1 MNKLKKSKNGLRR
14 IGKKGRST
22 LKEIIYLDTKLVN
35 SIIAQNDQG
44 LVLKRAC
51 DKGQNNSNSEETTQA
66 TSLNTSGGVT
76 VGANFNVNRGE
87 TNSDKQSLVYSET
100 NKELIEVATHDYA
113 LDILLEILKNEIADN
128 SVEDGQFIQQ
138 NGQVTF
144 YDFKKLHESMDLE
157 KLQLLMPEVFQP
169 IEEIKKEISKMLKGN
184 RVKYGDIIKKLQ
196 EQVNNSLPKIFE
208 QLNTFSDYMVDLY
221 DGAILTKINNTLS
234 ICEPENIRLKPS
246 LLSIMNLSNRKAT
259 ILGIVVA
266 KESGNSSIDNLQQ
279 TNSANELISNVANS
293 FMEIVITSFDI
304 ASEGDYYV
312 RPIAIYFE

>member
-1 MNKLKKSKNGLRR
+1 M
-14 IGKKGRST
+14 
-22 LKEIIYLDTKLVN
+22 KEIIYLDTKLVN

-44 LVLKRAC
+44 LVLKRAF
-51 DKGQNNSNSEETTQA
+51 DKGKTNSNSEETTQA

-87 TNSDKQSLVYSET
+87 SNTDKQSLVYSET

-113 LDILLEILKNEIADN
+113 LDILLEILKDEIVNDCAD
-128 SVEDGQFIQQ
+128 DGQFIQQ
-138 NGQVTF
+138 NDRVTF
-144 YDFKKLHESMDLE
+144 YDFKKLYESMDTE
-157 KLQLLMPEVFQP
+157 KLKLLMPDIFQS
-169 IEEIKKEISKMLKGN
+169 IEKIEKELAKLSKSNKIKFEDKIT
-184 RVKYGDIIKKLQ
+184 KLQ
-196 EQVNNSLPKIFE
+196 KELDNSLPKIFKK
-208 QLNTFSDYMVDLY
+208 LNTFSDYMVGLY
-221 DGAILTKINNTLS
+221 DGAILAKINNTLS

-266 KESGNSSIDNLQQ
+266 KESGNSSIDNLQ
-279 TNSANELISNVANS
+279 TDSANEVISNVTNS

-304 ASEGDYYV
+304 ASKGDYYV

>member
-44 LVLKRAC
+44 LVLKRAF
-51 DKGQNNSNSEETTQA
+51 DKGETNSNSEETTQA

-87 TNSDKQSLVYSET
+87 SNTDKQSLVYSET

-113 LDILLEILKNEIADN
+113 LDILLEILKDEIVNDCAD
-128 SVEDGQFIQQ
+128 DGQFIQQ
-138 NGQVTF
+138 NDRVTF
-144 YDFKKLHESMDLE
+144 YDFKKLYESMDTE
-157 KLQLLMPEVFQP
+157 KLKLLMPDIFQP
-169 IEEIKKEISKMLKGN
+169 IEKIEKELSKISKSNK
-184 RVKYGDIIKKLQ
+184 IKFEDKITELQ
-196 EQVNNSLPKIFE
+196 KQLDNSLPEIFKK
-208 QLNTFSDYMVDLY
+208 LNTFSDYMVGLY
-221 DGAILTKINNTLS
+221 DGAILAKINNTLS

-266 KESGNSSIDNLQQ
+266 KESGNSSIDNLQ
-279 TNSANELISNVANS
+279 TDSANKVISNVASS
-293 FMEIVITSFDI
+293 FMEIVITSFNI
-304 ASEGDYYV
+304 ASKGDYYV

>member
-14 IGKKGRST
+14 IAKKGRST

-44 LVLKRAC
+44 LVLKRAF
-51 DKGQNNSNSEETTQA
+51 DKGKTNSNSEETTQA

-87 TNSDKQSLVYSET
+87 SNTDKQSLVYSET

-113 LDILLEILKNEIADN
+113 LDILLEILKDEIVNDCAD
-128 SVEDGQFIQQ
+128 DGQFIQQ
-138 NGQVTF
+138 NDRVTF
-144 YDFKKLHESMDLE
+144 YDFKKLYESMDTE
-157 KLQLLMPEVFQP
+157 KLKLLMPDIFQP
-169 IEEIKKEISKMLKGN
+169 IEKIEKELYKISKSNK
-184 RVKYGDIIKKLQ
+184 IKFEDKRTELQ
-196 EQVNNSLPKIFE
+196 KQLDNSLPKIFKK
-208 QLNTFSDYMVDLY
+208 LNTFSDYMVGLY
-221 DGAILTKINNTLS
+221 DGAILAKINNTLS

-266 KESGNSSIDNLQQ
+266 KESGNSSIDNLQPD
-279 TNSANELISNVANS
+279 SANEVISNVANS
-293 FMEIVITSFDI
+293 FMKIVITSFDI
-304 ASEGDYYV
+304 ASKGDYYV

>member
-22 LKEIIYLDTKLVN
+22 LKKIIYLDTKLVN

-44 LVLKRAC
+44 LVLKRAF
-51 DKGQNNSNSEETTQA
+51 DKGKTNSNSEETTQA

-76 VGANFNVNRGE
+76 VGANFNVNRGKSN
-87 TNSDKQSLVYSET
+87 TDKQSLVYSET

-113 LDILLEILKNEIADN
+113 LDILLEILKDEIVNDCAD
-128 SVEDGQFIQQ
+128 DGQFIQQ
-138 NGQVTF
+138 NDRVTF
-144 YDFKKLHESMDLE
+144 YDFKKLYESMDTE
-157 KLQLLMPEVFQP
+157 KLKLLMPDIFQS
-169 IEEIKKEISKMLKGN
+169 IEKIEKELAKLSKSNKIKFEDKITELQKEL
-184 RVKYGDIIKKLQ
+184 D
-196 EQVNNSLPKIFE
+196 NSLPKIFKK
-208 QLNTFSDYMVDLY
+208 LNTFSDYMVGLY
-221 DGAILTKINNTLS
+221 DGAILAKINNTLS

-266 KESGNSSIDNLQQ
+266 KESGNSSIDNLQ
-279 TNSANELISNVANS
+279 TDSANEVISNVTNS

-304 ASEGDYYV
+304 ASKGDYYV

>member
-1 MNKLKKSKNGLRR
+1 M
-14 IGKKGRST
+14 
-22 LKEIIYLDTKLVN
+22 KEIIYLDTKLVN

-44 LVLKRAC
+44 LVLKRAF
-51 DKGQNNSNSEETTQA
+51 DKGETNSNSEETTQA

-87 TNSDKQSLVYSET
+87 SNTDKQSLVYSET

-113 LDILLEILKNEIADN
+113 LDILLEILKDEIVNDCAD
-128 SVEDGQFIQQ
+128 DGQFIQQ
-138 NGQVTF
+138 NDRVTF
-144 YDFKKLHESMDLE
+144 YDFKKLYESMDTE
-157 KLQLLMPEVFQP
+157 KLKLLMPDIFQS
-169 IEEIKKEISKMLKGN
+169 IEKIEKELYKISKSNK
-184 RVKYGDIIKKLQ
+184 IKFEDKRTELQ
-196 EQVNNSLPKIFE
+196 KQLDNSLPKIFKK
-208 QLNTFSDYMVDLY
+208 LNTFSDYMVGLY
-221 DGAILTKINNTLS
+221 DGAILAKINNTLS

-266 KESGNSSIDNLQQ
+266 KESGNSSIDNLQ
-279 TNSANELISNVANS
+279 TDSANEVISNVANS

-304 ASEGDYYV
+304 ASKGDYYV

>member
-1 MNKLKKSKNGLRR
+1 MNKSKRLKNGLRR

-44 LVLKRAC
+44 LVLKRAF
-51 DKGQNNSNSEETTQA
+51 DKGETNSNSEETTQA

-87 TNSDKQSLVYSET
+87 SNTDKQSLVYSET

-113 LDILLEILKNEIADN
+113 LDILLEILKDEIVNDCAD
-128 SVEDGQFIQQ
+128 DGQFIQQ
-138 NGQVTF
+138 NDRVTF
-144 YDFKKLHESMDLE
+144 YDFKKLYESMDTE
-157 KLQLLMPEVFQP
+157 KLKLLMPDIFQP
-169 IEEIKKEISKMLKGN
+169 IEKIEKELSKISKSNK
-184 RVKYGDIIKKLQ
+184 IKFEDKITELQ
-196 EQVNNSLPKIFE
+196 KQLDNSLPEIFKK
-208 QLNTFSDYMVDLY
+208 LNTFSDYMVGLY
-221 DGAILTKINNTLS
+221 DGAILAKINNTLS

-266 KESGNSSIDNLQQ
+266 KESGNSSIDNLQ
-279 TNSANELISNVANS
+279 TDSANEVISNVANS
-293 FMEIVITSFDI
+293 FMEIVITSFNI
-304 ASEGDYYV
+304 ASKGDYYV

>member
-1 MNKLKKSKNGLRR
+1 M
-14 IGKKGRST
+14 
-22 LKEIIYLDTKLVN
+22 KEIIYLDTKLVN

-44 LVLKRAC
+44 LVLKRAF
-51 DKGQNNSNSEETTQA
+51 DKGETNSNSEETTQA

-87 TNSDKQSLVYSET
+87 SNTDKQSLVYSET

-113 LDILLEILKNEIADN
+113 LDILLEILKDEIVNDCAD
-128 SVEDGQFIQQ
+128 DGQFIQQ
-138 NGQVTF
+138 NDRVTF
-144 YDFKKLHESMDLE
+144 YDFKKLYESMDTE
-157 KLQLLMPEVFQP
+157 KLKLLMPDIFQS
-169 IEEIKKEISKMLKGN
+169 IEKIEKELSKISKSNK
-184 RVKYGDIIKKLQ
+184 IKFEDKRTELQ
-196 EQVNNSLPKIFE
+196 KQLDNSLPKIFKK
-208 QLNTFSDYMVDLY
+208 LNTFSDYMVGLY
-221 DGAILTKINNTLS
+221 DGAILAKINNTLS

-266 KESGNSSIDNLQQ
+266 KESGNSSIDNLQPD
-279 TNSANELISNVANS
+279 SANEVISNVANS

-304 ASEGDYYV
+304 ASKGDYYV

>member
-1 MNKLKKSKNGLRR
+1 
-14 IGKKGRST
+14 

-44 LVLKRAC
+44 LVLKRAF
-51 DKGQNNSNSEETTQA
+51 DKGETNSNSEETTQA

-87 TNSDKQSLVYSET
+87 SNTDKQSLVYSET

-113 LDILLEILKNEIADN
+113 LDILLEILKDEIVNGCAD
-128 SVEDGQFIQQ
+128 DGQFIQQ
-138 NGQVTF
+138 NDRVTF
-144 YDFKKLHESMDLE
+144 YDFKKLYESMDTE
-157 KLQLLMPEVFQP
+157 KLKLLMPDIFQS
-169 IEEIKKEISKMLKGN
+169 IEKIEKELSKISKSNK
-184 RVKYGDIIKKLQ
+184 IKLEDKKTELQ
-196 EQVNNSLPKIFE
+196 KQLDNSLPEIFKK
-208 QLNTFSDYMVDLY
+208 LNTFSDYMVGLY
-221 DGAILTKINNTLS
+221 DGAILAKINNTLS

-266 KESGNSSIDNLQQ
+266 KESGNSSIDNLQ
-279 TNSANELISNVANS
+279 TDSANEVISNVANS
-293 FMEIVITSFDI
+293 FMEIVITSFNI
-304 ASEGDYYV
+304 ASKGDYYV

>member
-14 IGKKGRST
+14 IAKKGRST

-44 LVLKRAC
+44 LVLKRAF
-51 DKGQNNSNSEETTQA
+51 DKGKTNSNSEETTQA

-76 VGANFNVNRGE
+76 VGANFNVNRGKSN
-87 TNSDKQSLVYSET
+87 TDKQSLVYSET

-113 LDILLEILKNEIADN
+113 LDILLEILKDEIVNDCAD
-128 SVEDGQFIQQ
+128 DGQFIQQ
-138 NGQVTF
+138 NDRVTF
-144 YDFKKLHESMDLE
+144 YDFKKLYESMDTE
-157 KLQLLMPEVFQP
+157 KLKLLMPDIFQP
-169 IEEIKKEISKMLKGN
+169 IEKIEKELYKISKSNK
-184 RVKYGDIIKKLQ
+184 IKFEDKKTELQ
-196 EQVNNSLPKIFE
+196 KQLDNSLPTIFKK
-208 QLNTFSDYMVDLY
+208 LNTFSDYMVGLY
-221 DGAILTKINNTLS
+221 DGAILAKINNTLS

-259 ILGIVVA
+259 IPSIVVA
-266 KESGNSSIDNLQQ
+266 KESGNSSIDNLQ
-279 TNSANELISNVANS
+279 TDSANEVISNVANS

-304 ASEGDYYV
+304 ASKGDYYV

>member
-1 MNKLKKSKNGLRR
+1 MNKSKRLKNGLRR

-44 LVLKRAC
+44 LVLKRAF
-51 DKGQNNSNSEETTQA
+51 DKGETNSNSEETTQA
-66 TSLNTSGGVT
+66 TSLNTSGGVS

-87 TNSDKQSLVYSET
+87 SNTDKQSLVYSET

-113 LDILLEILKNEIADN
+113 LDILLEILKDEIVNGCAD
-128 SVEDGQFIQQ
+128 DGQFIQQ
-138 NGQVTF
+138 NDRVTF
-144 YDFKKLHESMDLE
+144 YDFKKLYESMDTE
-157 KLQLLMPEVFQP
+157 KLKLLMPDIFQS
-169 IEEIKKEISKMLKGN
+169 IEKIEKELSKISKSNK
-184 RVKYGDIIKKLQ
+184 IKLEDKKTELQ
-196 EQVNNSLPKIFE
+196 KQLDNSLPEIFKK
-208 QLNTFSDYMVDLY
+208 LNTFSDYMVGLY
-221 DGAILTKINNTLS
+221 DGAILAKINNTLS

-266 KESGNSSIDNLQQ
+266 KESGNSSIDNLQ
-279 TNSANELISNVANS
+279 TDSANEVISNVANS
-293 FMEIVITSFDI
+293 FMEIVITSFNI
-304 ASEGDYYV
+304 ASKGDYYV

>member
-1 MNKLKKSKNGLRR
+1 MNKSKRLKNGLRR

-44 LVLKRAC
+44 LVLKRAF
-51 DKGQNNSNSEETTQA
+51 DKGETNSNSEETTQA

-87 TNSDKQSLVYSET
+87 SNTNKQSLVYSET

-113 LDILLEILKNEIADN
+113 LDILLEILKDEIVNGCAD
-128 SVEDGQFIQQ
+128 DGQFIQQ
-138 NGQVTF
+138 NDRVTF
-144 YDFKKLHESMDLE
+144 YDFKKLYESMDTE
-157 KLQLLMPEVFQP
+157 KLKLLMPDIFQS
-169 IEEIKKEISKMLKGN
+169 IEKIEKELSKISKSNK
-184 RVKYGDIIKKLQ
+184 IKLEDKKTELQ
-196 EQVNNSLPKIFE
+196 KQLDNSLPEIFKK
-208 QLNTFSDYMVDLY
+208 LNTFSDYMVGLY
-221 DGAILTKINNTLS
+221 DGAILAKINNTLS

-266 KESGNSSIDNLQQ
+266 KESGNSSIDNLQ
-279 TNSANELISNVANS
+279 TDSANEVISNVANS
-293 FMEIVITSFDI
+293 FMEIVITSFNI
-304 ASEGDYYV
+304 ASKGDYYV

>member
-1 MNKLKKSKNGLRR
+1 M
-14 IGKKGRST
+14 
-22 LKEIIYLDTKLVN
+22 KEIIYLDTKLVN

-44 LVLKRAC
+44 LVLKRAF
-51 DKGQNNSNSEETTQA
+51 DKGKTNSNSEETTQA

-87 TNSDKQSLVYSET
+87 SNTDKQSLVYSET

-113 LDILLEILKNEIADN
+113 LDILLEILKDEIVNDCAD
-128 SVEDGQFIQQ
+128 DGQFIQQ
-138 NGQVTF
+138 NDRVTF
-144 YDFKKLHESMDLE
+144 YDFKKLYESMDTE
-157 KLQLLMPEVFQP
+157 KLKLLMPDIFQS
-169 IEEIKKEISKMLKGN
+169 IEKIEKELAKLSKSNKIKFEDKITELQKEL
-184 RVKYGDIIKKLQ
+184 D
-196 EQVNNSLPKIFE
+196 NSLPKIFKK
-208 QLNTFSDYMVDLY
+208 LNTFSDYMVGLY
-221 DGAILTKINNTLS
+221 DGAILAKINNTLS

-266 KESGNSSIDNLQQ
+266 KESGNSSIDNLQ
-279 TNSANELISNVANS
+279 TYSANEVISNVTNS

-304 ASEGDYYV
+304 ASKGDYYV